1 MLGYLSYN
9 LFFRLFQT
17 NKIAI
22 TAITTATSV
31 RIDGV
36 CSLPNTRE
44 TEKRTMVEKTSMKK
58 TETASLIAVSADKVL
73 HSLNSIIF

>member
-1 MLGYLSYN
+1 MREAVSYLLGYLSYN

-22 TAITTATSV
+22 TAITNAASV

-36 CSLPNTRE
+36 
-44 TEKRTMVEKTSMKK
+44 
-58 TETASLIAVSADKVL
+58 
-73 HSLNSIIF
+73 